1 MHNAPMKPVPCPIE
15 SPEKLRVLLTTT
27 SFQDTPGTHQTLL
40 NSAGFDLVCERGP
53 LPEERMLE
61 LAGNFDAFLCGDD
74 AISRSVLEKSLPR
87 LRVISKYGVGLDKI
101 DLAAARELGVPVF
114 STPGVNHT
122 TVAEHTLA
130 LMLAATRNLV
140 PEANLVAQGKWKR
153 LTGYE
158 LLGKTLAIVGLGRIG
173 QEVAI
178 RAKAFG
184 MKLLGFGNY
193 WEDRFE
199 TGLGIERRTDFE
211 QLLREADILT
221 LHTKL
226 TAETRHL
233 INEGNI
239 HHLKPHAIL
248 INCARGE
255 VVETSALVEALKTG
269 RIAAYAADVLD
280 VEPPPSDHPLLGLPN
295 VVITPHIGSRTVES
309 VQRQGTCA
317 VENLT
322 RFLAT
327 GNPKA

>member
-1 MHNAPMKPVPCPIE
+1 MKPVSAPVVP
-15 SPEKLRVLLTTT
+15 SQKLRVLLTTT
-27 SFQDTPGTHQTLL
+27 SFQDTPGAHQALL
-40 NSAGFDLVCERGP
+40 DKAGFDLVHERGP
-53 LPEERMLE
+53 LSEERMLA
-61 LAGNFDAFLCGDD
+61 LSGNFDAFICGDD
-74 AISRSVLEKSLPR
+74 DITRSVLQKSLPR

-101 DLAAARELGVPVF
+101 DLAAAEELGVPVF

-122 TVAEHTLA
+122 TVAEHTFA
-130 LMLAATRNLV
+130 LMLAATRNIV
-140 PEANLVAQGKWKR
+140 AEANHVAQGNWKR
-153 LTGYE
+153 LTGHE

-178 RAKAFG
+178 RARAFG
-184 MKLLGFGNY
+184 MRLLGFGTY
-193 WEDRFE
+193 WEDRFTTE
-199 TGLGIERRTDFE
+199 LGIERRTDFE

-226 TAETRHL
+226 TARTRHL
-233 INEGNI
+233 INAGNI
-239 HHLKPHAIL
+239 PCFKPGAIL

-255 VVETSALVEALKTG
+255 VVEVAALVEALKSG

-280 VEPPPSDHPLLGLPN
+280 VEPPPPDHPLLGLPN

-309 VQRQGTCA
+309 VQRQGICA

-327 GNPKA
+327 VSPNA